1 MKNSVTTRESK
12 KRDIL
17 LHFDDVENEI
27 VCYTVDSASF
37 GRVREREFD
46 GARIS
51 TGWLQEKPAD
61 EAERIIGELVFTL
74 FDNYSSKKIGIRDYK
89 EKIEIARL
97 EHILQLEQ
105 HVSEGDAEAHFSLS
119 MELHRRAISEKSL
132 ALLEESDRLLNR
144 SAELG
149 FEGAREYL
157 ADVWPQWKEVMLK
170 RISRGKS
177 T

>member
-1 MKNSVTTRESK
+1 M

-17 LHFDDVENEI
+17 LHFDEVENEI
-27 VCYTVDSASF
+27 VCYTVDSASIE
-37 GRVREREFD
+37 RVRDREFD

-51 TGWLQEKPAD
+51 TDWLQEKPAD

-74 FDNYSSKKIGIRDYK
+74 FDNHSNKNIGIRDYK
-89 EKIEIARL
+89 EKTEIARR
-97 EHILQLEQ
+97 EYILQLEQ
-105 HVSEGDAEAHFSLS
+105 NVSDGDAEAHFSLS
-119 MELHRRAISEKSL
+119 MELHRRAISDESL

-149 FEGAREYL
+149 FEEARVYL
-157 ADVWPQWKEVMLK
+157 EDVWPQWKEVMLR
-170 RISRGKS
+170 RISHGKS